1 MSNNV
6 KGVGAQHSLS
16 ARIERN
22 KESSD
27 GSFGKTMRN
36 VADGALSAVSTAGTM
51 VPGGGLISAAA
62 QGLRSVLGA
71 ADKGGNGDQM
81 DQMWAMQRE
90 SQMFNLQYLELQTAI
105 QEDNRRFSTMSN
117 LMKARHDTAKAAINN
132 MHV

>member
-6 KGVGAQHSLS
+6 KNVGGPRAQEYL
-16 ARIERN
+16 AGKN

-27 GSFGKTMRN
+27 GSFGKTMKG
-36 VADGALSAVSTAGTM
+36 VAGGALSAVSTAASIL
-51 VPGGGLISAAA
+51 PGGGLVSMAAN
-62 QGLRSVLGA
+62 GLKAALG
-71 ADKGGNGDQM
+71 GGEAGAGDQM
-81 DQMWAMQRE
+81 DKMWAMQKE
-90 SQMFNLQYLELQTAI
+90 SQMFNLQYLELQTAT